1 LAEISEDHFSGKL
14 KRNCLVHEFLSRGT
28 KTGRVIGVMN
38 MKYHILVIDDNAKT
52 LEVLKLALERAGFR
66 VTTADSWKTVEEK
79 VKIGYRVKDPYD
91 LVVLDLMIP
100 ERSGFEILRSL
111 KVVLVPMP
119 PVIVLS
125 AITDVKKKV
134 EARDL
139 GVAKYLTKPTTP
151 NRLIK
156 AIRDEL
162 L

>member
-1 LAEISEDHFSGKL
+1 
-14 KRNCLVHEFLSRGT
+14 
-28 KTGRVIGVMN
+28 

-66 VTTADSWKTVEEK
+66 VSTAESWETVEEK
-79 VKIGYRVKDPYD
+79 IKTGYRVKDPFD
-91 LVVLDLMIP
+91 LIVLDLMIP
-100 ERSGFEILRSL
+100 KRSGFDILKSL
-111 KVVLVPMP
+111 QVILIPMP

-151 NRLIK
+151 DRLIK
-156 AIRDEL
+156 TIRDVL

>member
-1 LAEISEDHFSGKL
+1 
-14 KRNCLVHEFLSRGT
+14 
-28 KTGRVIGVMN
+28 

-52 LEVLKLALERAGFR
+52 LDVLKLSLERAGFR
-66 VTTADSWKTVEEK
+66 VTTADSWETVEDK
-79 VKIGYRVKDPYD
+79 VKIGYRLKDPFD

-100 ERSGFEILRSL
+100 GRSGFDILRSL
-111 KVVLVPMP
+111 QVVLIPMP
-119 PVIVLS
+119 PVVVLS

-151 NRLIK
+151 DRLVK
-156 AIRDEL
+156 TIRDVL

>member
-1 LAEISEDHFSGKL
+1 
-14 KRNCLVHEFLSRGT
+14 
-28 KTGRVIGVMN
+28 

-52 LEVLKLALERAGFR
+52 LDVLKLALERAGFR
-66 VTTADSWKTVEEK
+66 VTTADSWETVEDK
-79 VKIGYRVKDPYD
+79 VEISYRVKDPFD
-91 LVVLDLMIP
+91 LIVLDLMIP

-111 KVVLVPMP
+111 QVVLVPMP
-119 PVIVLS
+119 PVVVLS

-151 NRLIK
+151 ERLVKTIK
-156 AIRDEL
+156 DVL

>member
-1 LAEISEDHFSGKL
+1 M
-14 KRNCLVHEFLSRGT
+14 R
-28 KTGRVIGVMN
+28 
-38 MKYHILVIDDNAKT
+38 YHILVIDDNPKT

-66 VTTADSWKTVEEK
+66 VSTASSWEKVEEK
-79 VKIGYRVKDPYD
+79 VKTSYRVKDPFD
-91 LVVLDLMIP
+91 LIVLDLMIP
-100 ERSGFEILRSL
+100 ERSGFDILRSL
-111 KVVLVPMP
+111 HVVLVPMP

-151 NRLIK
+151 DKLVQTIK
-156 AIRDEL
+156 DVL